1 MTFILWN
8 RWRNIVIESVGL
20 LEPPKHMGARRPL
33 APALVQEYFQ
43 QSSLKKPIPTN
54 KVFTI
59 KILTKGAPI
68 TGRCHSTYSCTV
80 MLLCVVV
87 LTYKGTT
94 RYSTNS
100 QLGTS
105 LWLSPATTSP
115 DIWVPLTENGSH
127 SMLQQKATVTTFRGE
142 VLRYSHVATTF
153 PIYYC
158 TLKTVA
164 MTCHYNIFSGKTRYH
179 TVQSVLLPGRCS
191 QAGLN
196 HTVAIGRENKTLTTV
211 KILISMC
218 ELTRFK

>member
-1 MTFILWN
+1 
-8 RWRNIVIESVGL
+8 
-20 LEPPKHMGARRPL
+20 MGARRPL

-100 QLGTS
+100 QLGPLYDCRQPQHLQIFGFPS
-105 LWLSPATTSP
+105 LKMVLIVCYNKKPPLRHSVGKSF
-115 DIWVPLTENGSH
+115 DIL
-127 SMLQQKATVTTFRGE
+127 M
-142 VLRYSHVATTF
+142 
-153 PIYYC
+153 
-158 TLKTVA
+158 
-164 MTCHYNIFSGKTRYH
+164 
-179 TVQSVLLPGRCS
+179 LLPPS
-191 QAGLN
+191 QSTIA
-196 HTVAIGRENKTLTTV
+196 R
-211 KILISMC
+211 
-218 ELTRFK
+218 

>member
-1 MTFILWN
+1 MSFHVLLYCYASLCCGSHLQRHNPVQYQFSTWDLFM
-8 RWRNIVIESVGL
+8 IV
-20 LEPPKHMGARRPL
+20 A
-33 APALVQEYFQ
+33 
-43 QSSLKKPIPTN
+43 
-54 KVFTI
+54 
-59 KILTKGAPI
+59 
-68 TGRCHSTYSCTV
+68 
-80 MLLCVVV
+80 
-87 LTYKGTT
+87 
-94 RYSTNS
+94 
-100 QLGTS
+100 
-105 LWLSPATTSP
+105 
-115 DIWVPLTENGSH
+115 GSH

-164 MTCHYNIFSGKTRYH
+164 MTCHYNIFLGKTRYH

-196 HTVAIGRENKTLTTV
+196 HTVAIGRQNKTLTTV